1 MDIRV
6 LQSSDIPHVQQTNI
20 TNLPENYFCKYYMY
34 HAMSWPQ
41 LSYVAVDVSRPQKTP
56 YDPPKIV
63 GYVLAKMEEEPS
75 DGVPHGH
82 ITSLSVMRTHRR
94 LGLAEK
100 LMRQSRMFG
109 RRPHDQTL
117 YCNNTTDKSGVQTER
132 AMAETYGAKYVSL
145 HVRVSN
151 KAALALYRD
160 TLGFKV
166 DGTEAKYYADGEDAY
181 GMKMVLDHLKPKP
194 GDWDDEEFREEE
206 ASVGADEG
214 DDVGSLGKN
223 KEAEE
228 LLKKVKV
235 GRQAGVGE
243 LVEKNES
250 AA

>member
-6 LQSSDIPHVQQTNI
+6 MKVSDIPHVQQANI

-34 HAMSWPQ
+34 HALTWPQ

-75 DGVPHGH
+75 DGIPHGH

-100 LMRQSRMFG
+100 LMRQS
-109 RRPHDQTL
+109 Q
-117 YCNNTTDKSGVQTER
+117 R
-132 AMAETYGAKYVSL
+132 AMAEVYGAHYVSL

-151 KAALALYRD
+151 VAALHLYRD
-160 TLGFKV
+160 TLGFTV
-166 DGTEAKYYADGEDAY
+166 DKTEAKYYADGEDAY
-181 GMKMVLDHLKPKP
+181 SMRMDLSDLRLPE
-194 GDWDDEEFREEE
+194 GDGDE
-206 ASVGADEG
+206 DEG
-214 DDVGSLGKN
+214 EAVGSEGK
-223 KEAEE
+223 KEGGEKE
-228 LLKKVKV
+228 KKGEKKQAFKI
-235 GRQAGVGE
+235 GRGLGVGD

-250 AA
+250 SGKEAAKAS

>member
-1 MDIRV
+1 
-6 LQSSDIPHVQQTNI
+6 
-20 TNLPENYFCKYYMY
+20 
-34 HAMSWPQ
+34 
-41 LSYVAVDVSRPQKTP
+41 
-56 YDPPKIV
+56 
-63 GYVLAKMEEEPS
+63 MEEEPS

-100 LMRQSRMFG
+100 LMRQSRESFSALY
-109 RRPHDQTL
+109 TL
-117 YCNNTTDKSGVQTER
+117 TLSQHSTDAATTPER

-166 DGTEAKYYADGEDAY
+166 DGTEAKYYADGEDAF

-206 ASVGADEG
+206 ETTEGADEG
-214 DDVGSLGKN
+214 DAVGSLGKN
-223 KEAEE
+223 KEEE
-228 LLKKVKV
+228 ESKKVKV
-235 GRQAGVGE
+235 GRGLGVGE
-243 LVEKNES
+243 LVEKNGS
-250 AA
+250 VA

>member
-1 MDIRV
+1 
-6 LQSSDIPHVQQTNI
+6 
-20 TNLPENYFCKYYMY
+20 NYFCKYYMY

-75 DGVPHGH
+75 DGIQHGH

-100 LMRQSRMFG
+100 LMRQ
-109 RRPHDQTL
+109 
-117 YCNNTTDKSGVQTER
+117 KR

-181 GMKMVLDHLKPKP
+181 GMKMNLDHLKPKP
-194 GDWDDEEFREEE
+194 GDWDDEDFKPEET
-206 ASVGADEG
+206 SGDADEG
-214 DDVGSLGKN
+214 DAVGSLGKN
-223 KEAEE
+223 KEEQE

-235 GRQAGVGE
+235 GRGLGVGE

>member
-1 MDIRV
+1 VSPLSIKPRSFV
-6 LQSSDIPHVQQTNI
+6 LIYHGLLIPFLFFMFQ
-20 TNLPENYFCKYYMY
+20 
-34 HAMSWPQ
+34 
-41 LSYVAVDVSRPQKTP
+41 VSRPQKTP

-100 LMRQSRMFG
+100 LMRQSRTCFSSTH
-109 RRPHDQTL
+109 PLVACKHSTDAHTTL
-117 YCNNTTDKSGVQTER
+117 PER

-194 GDWDDEEFREEE
+194 GDWDDEDFKEEEE
-206 ASVGADEG
+206 ATEGADEG
-214 DDVGSLGKN
+214 DAVGSLGKN
-223 KEAEE
+223 KEEEE

-235 GRQAGVGE
+235 GRGLGVGE
-243 LVEKNES
+243 LVEKNDS